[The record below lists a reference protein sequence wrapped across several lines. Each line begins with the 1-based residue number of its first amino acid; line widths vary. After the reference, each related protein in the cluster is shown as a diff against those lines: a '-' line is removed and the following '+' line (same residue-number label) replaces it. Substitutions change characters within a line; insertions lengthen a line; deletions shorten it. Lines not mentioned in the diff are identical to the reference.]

1 MIVWKYEPH
10 CWYFCL
16 NLKYWRWPYTEY
28 IKTAKNTG
36 FCEELLCE
44 NDFEAVLT
52 TFCCYE
58 YGDNTSE
65 AVQKI
70 TTKKIMTNAP
80 QVL

>member
-1 MIVWKYEPH
+1 M
-10 CWYFCL
+10 
-16 NLKYWRWPYTEY
+16 
-28 IKTAKNTG
+28 
-36 FCEELLCE
+36 ELLCE